1 MTPRAIALAA
11 ACLVLATLGSPSI
24 AAAGDVGWNPFL
36 FIFSCSSCGPLTPL
50 SMEQADG
57 GQVLPGGLTF
67 GGEDVESGTPNAE
80 VPIPTD
86 GANAPGNAPGFANAN
101 GLAVGGGL
109 GIGATVSVEG
119 GNGNGLNYGLT
130 LTNSSTG
137 AINSGGQGPDAPND
151 DVVAFSFVSPTGDVG
166 DTATNLSVTQL
177 SPTDG
182 GGSGSGQTLVPEPTS
197 MLLFGSGLA
206 VVGALA
212 RRKKRVV

>member
-1 MTPRAIALAA
+1 MSLRAITLAA

-36 FIFSCSSCGPLTPL
+36 FISTCSSCGPLTPL
-50 SMEQADG
+50 TMEQADG

-67 GGEDVESGTPNAE
+67 GGEDLESSAPDAE

-86 GANAPGNAPGFANAN
+86 GANAPVNPPGFANAN

-109 GIGATVSVEG
+109 GIGATVSVGG
-119 GNGNGLNYGLT
+119 GNGNGLNYRLT

-137 AINSGGQGPDAPND
+137 AINSDGQGSDTPNG
-151 DVVAFSFVSPTGDVG
+151 DVVAFSLVNATSDVD

-206 VVGALA
+206 LVGALA
-212 RRKKRVV
+212 RRKRRAA

>member
-1 MTPRAIALAA
+1 MNLRAITLAT

-36 FIFSCSSCGPLTPL
+36 FIATCSSCGPLTPL
-50 SMEQADG
+50 TMEQADG

-67 GGEDVESGTPNAE
+67 GGEDVESSTPNAE

-86 GANAPGNAPGFANAN
+86 GANSPGSEPGFANAN

-109 GIGATVSVEG
+109 GTGATVSVDG
-119 GNGNGLNYGLT
+119 GNGNGLDYRLT
-130 LTNSSTG
+130 LTDSSTG
-137 AINSGGQGPDAPND
+137 AINSRGQGSDTPNHE
-151 DVVAFSFVSPTGDVG
+151 VVTFSLVSPTSDAG

-182 GGSGSGQTLVPEPTS
+182 GGGGSGQTLVPEPTS

-206 VVGALA
+206 IVGTLT

>member
-57 GQVLPGGLTF
+57 GQVLPDGLTF
-67 GGEDVESGTPNAE
+67 GGEDVESGAPNAE
-80 VPIPTD
+80 VPIAD
-86 GANAPGNAPGFANAN
+86 GANASGNAPGFANAN
-101 GLAVGGGL
+101 GL
-109 GIGATVSVEG
+109 G
-119 GNGNGLNYGLT
+119 GNANGLNYGLT

-137 AINSGGQGPDAPND
+137 AINSGGQGPDAPNH

-166 DTATNLSVTQL
+166 DTSTNLSVTQL